1 MSKTKPRSHSHRN
14 NNKQSGADYEVGY
27 GRPPRAHQF
36 KPGQSGNPKGRPR
49 GAKGEDTIVRE
60 VMNRKVPMSVDG
72 KIRKV
77 SAVEAVWTRV
87 MADALKG
94 NSKAMALFLNRCR
107 SLDATAPTGPELDQD
122 DRQVL
127 QSYYRQVEDE
137 LKAKKET

>member
-1 MSKTKPRSHSHRN
+1 MSKTKSRRHSGRGN
-14 NNKQSGADYEVGY
+14 SKWSAADYKVGY

-49 GAKGEDTIVRE
+49 GAKGEDTIFRE
-60 VMNRKVPMSVDG
+60 VISRKVPMSVDG
-72 KIRKV
+72 KTRKV

-94 NSKAMALFLNRCR
+94 NPKAVSLFLNRCR
-107 SLDATAPTGPELDQD
+107 SLDATAPMGAELDQD

-127 QSYYRQVEDE
+127 QSYYRQVEAE
-137 LKAKKET
+137 LKAKKEK

>member
-1 MSKTKPRSHSHRN
+1 MSRTKSRRHSHRGS
-14 NNKQSGADYEVGY
+14 NKSSTSSYEVGY

-49 GAKGEDTIVRE
+49 GARGEDTIFRE
-60 VMNRKVPMSVDG
+60 VISRKVPMSVDG
-72 KIRKV
+72 KTRKV

-94 NSKAMALFLNRCR
+94 NSKAMILFLNRCR
-107 SLDATAPTGPELDQD
+107 SLDATATTGPELDQD

-127 QSYYRQVEDE
+127 QSYCRQVEAE